1 MKVSIRA
8 AILRSIGAEID
19 NLEALGVLKPIRYKD
34 IPKEH
39 RGDIIGVYIFHRE
52 KFKADGTLEK
62 NKTRIVLQQ

>member
-39 RGDIIGVYIFHRE
+39 RGDIIGLNIFHRE